1 MIKLVIGIDLDD
13 TLIETSKLANKIL
26 HENDKYKDLEDFHL
40 LKHSE
45 YQKFLKKHIKDIQEN
60 VELKEQAIEV
70 LKWLK
75 EKNFSIVIIT
85 ARGSKGFDFLI
96 PITEKYLISKI
107 EEMLEIS
114 REDINL
120 KLPEESTGGK
130 TGKSKWL
137 YKNVY
142 YDNAKLVRALIQD
155 YIVDKGI
162 KNYIDIPEDIRNY
175 KMYSHE
181 LIIDEK
187 NELLDNYSYTKVE
200 ANGMN
205 IYVRSICQKN
215 DTNEFIDVLK
225 NYYSFNLETVDN
237 SEE

>member
-13 TLIETSKLANKIL
+13 TLTETSKLANKIL

-96 PITEKYLISKI
+96 PITVKYLISKKI
-107 EEMLEIS
+107 PYDAIIFKQEKKGKACISHNVSLFIDDKENVLDEIS
-114 REDINL
+114 EHGIKVLRMNNKNENSKYPSVKSWQDVKKYIQETFNL
-120 KLPEESTGGK
+120 
-130 TGKSKWL
+130 
-137 YKNVY
+137 
-142 YDNAKLVRALIQD
+142 
-155 YIVDKGI
+155 IVD
-162 KNYIDIPEDIRNY
+162 E
-175 KMYSHE
+175 
-181 LIIDEK
+181 
-187 NELLDNYSYTKVE
+187 
-200 ANGMN
+200 
-205 IYVRSICQKN
+205 Q
-215 DTNEFIDVLK
+215 
-225 NYYSFNLETVDN
+225 
-237 SEE
+237 

>member
-1 MIKLVIGIDLDD
+1 M
-13 TLIETSKLANKIL
+13 
-26 HENDKYKDLEDFHL
+26 
-40 LKHSE
+40 
-45 YQKFLKKHIKDIQEN
+45 
-60 VELKEQAIEV
+60 
-70 LKWLK
+70 
-75 EKNFSIVIIT
+75 
-85 ARGSKGFDFLI
+85 
-96 PITEKYLISKI
+96 ISKI
-107 EEMLEIS
+107 EKMLEIS

-142 YDNAKLVRALIQD
+142 YDNAKLVRALIND
-155 YIVDKGI
+155 YIVDNNI
-162 KNYIDIPEDIRNY
+162 KNYIDIPEDIRNF

-225 NYYSFNLETVDN
+225 NYYNFNLETVDN